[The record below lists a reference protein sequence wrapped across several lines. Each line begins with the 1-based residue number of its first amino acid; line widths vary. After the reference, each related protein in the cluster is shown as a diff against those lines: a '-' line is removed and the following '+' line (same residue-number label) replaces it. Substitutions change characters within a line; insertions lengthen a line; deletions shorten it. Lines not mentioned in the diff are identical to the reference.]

1 MLASA
6 SAFRAIRSAVN
17 DGLQPVRSSGAS
29 LSAPL
34 GALYAQVDSPKDQS
48 KELARLR
55 KELDAAKA
63 SSLRYRDAL
72 RERNELL
79 ALNNLAN
86 VEKLKSVSAR
96 VVVARRGNFDETI
109 EIDRGSDSGIRVNNV
124 VVTGSGLVGKVTS
137 VGSNHSVVTL
147 VTDASSTVGVRLSVS
162 GDVGLARGEKAGK
175 PLRINLVGLDTP
187 VAINEILVTSGLQN
201 SEFPPSIPVAMVV
214 KVQKGVIEQDVTA
227 VPVVDLRHLSFVKV
241 LLSSGPQNELRRD
254 WLSRSTCCAC
264 RDHDACCARGV
275 SDAPVGT

>member
-17 DGLQPVRSSGAS
+17 DGLQPVRSGGAS

-241 LLSSGPQNELRRD
+241 LLSSGP
-254 WLSRSTCCAC
+254 TK
-264 RDHDACCARGV
+264 
-275 SDAPVGT
+275 